1 MGPGTGQVVEGVDSK
16 PLDSQSLAPSLPGAT
31 ILPVGPGDTPVGDGI
46 SGRSS

>member
-1 MGPGTGQVVEGVDSK
+1 MGPRTGQVVEGVDWK
-16 PLDSQSLAPSLPGAT
+16 PFDLKALTPLLPGAT